1 MSSRQDRF
9 DRADFERPR
18 RTPIVAPE
26 APAPT
31 PEASTPAPVP
41 LPAIPSL
48 PEPSVSGSE
57 QTIWP
62 MERIKQGD
70 IGDTVMRNRRGRP
83 HNGIDLHGVAGTAII
98 AARSGRILRIVDGRQ
113 SKRPSLRRA
122 GLFVD
127 ILGADSL
134 IYRYMHL
141 GSSAE
146 NLVVN
151 QDIQRGSLIGTIA
164 KPHTSGLG
172 KRPHLHFEIRRSDY
186 SNESKD
192 YGPAINPLQV
202 LPRLVA

>member
-18 RTPIVAPE
+18 RTPVVAPAAPE
-26 APAPT
+26 A
-31 PEASTPAPVP
+31 APVP
-41 LPAIPSL
+41 LPVIPTQ
-48 PEPSVSGSE
+48 PEPTVSGSE

-62 MERIKQGD
+62 IERIKQSD

-83 HNGIDLHGVAGTAII
+83 HNGIDLHGAAGTTII
-98 AARSGRILRIVDGRQ
+98 AARSGRLLRIVDGRQ
-113 SKRPSLRRA
+113 STRKSLRRA

-127 ILGADSL
+127 VLGADGL

-141 GSSAE
+141 GSKSE
-146 NLVVN
+146 SLVVN
-151 QDIQRGSLIGTIA
+151 QAIQRGSLIGTIA

-186 SNESKD
+186 SSELED

>member
-18 RTPIVAPE
+18 RTPVVVQEAPE
-26 APAPT
+26 A
-31 PEASTPAPVP
+31 APVP
-41 LPAIPSL
+41 LPVISAP
-48 PEPSVSGSE
+48 PEPVVSGSE

-62 MERIKQGD
+62 IARIKQSD

-83 HNGIDLHGVAGTAII
+83 HNGIDLHGAAGTAII

-141 GSSAE
+141 GSKAE

-151 QDIQRGSLIGTIA
+151 QDIQQGSLIGAIA

-186 SNESKD
+186 NNESQD